1 MAGSYQ
7 VLDSPYK
14 PTGSRFRPRQQVLL
28 GTFVLGVLAFFVFGL
43 VTHSADPSKES
54 LQRVAVS
61 SVPSHGSQV
70 VKSVERKAVPL
81 DFYVMSRC
89 PDAIFCETYM
99 KDIVQQLEPIISP
112 RLHYIA
118 DMLPDGRIK
127 CMHGAEEDEDPGT
140 IGQESSARLCADPLD
155 IDYNQHIASCVKTDG
170 HQLLLDSVRETR
182 EREVK

>member
-7 VLDSPYK
+7 VSDNPYK
-14 PTGSRFRPRQQVLL
+14 PTGSRFRPRQRVLL

-43 VTHSADPSKES
+43 VTHSTDPSKES
-54 LQRVAVS
+54 LQRVAVN
-61 SVPSHGSQV
+61 SVPSHASQV

-89 PDAIFCETYM
+89 P
-99 KDIVQQLEPIISP
+99 VQQLEPIIRP

-140 IGQESSARLCADPLD
+140 IGQESSARLCADRLD

-170 HQLLLDSVRETR
+170 HQHLLDSVRETR
-182 EREVK
+182 EREV